1 MGYGEVGGGGS
12 VRWQMVHGNS
22 GTGSGG
28 GSGYDPDPPA
38 NTGKFIVKVDR
49 GTGPPTIVQC
59 PIQEMNHHQI
69 QIVWVPASTVADDA
83 TPAVLQTALD
93 QELEKQRQELRTRGD
108 ALGQQDASSSKY

>member
-28 GSGYDPDPPA
+28 GAGHDPDPAP

-49 GTGPPTIVQC
+49 GPAGTTILQC
-59 PIQEMNHHQI
+59 AIQEMNHHQI
-69 QIVWVPASTVADDA
+69 QIVWVPAG
-83 TPAVLQTALD
+83 AVSAGASEQELQAALD
-93 QELEKQRQELRTRGD
+93 NELANQQQELRNRGN
-108 ALGQQDASSSKY
+108 ALGQGGGSSAV